1 LSEAYRRIRNTFRFI
16 LGNLYDFDP
25 AKDMVEYDKLT
36 ELDRLTLHRL
46 ETLRRKVTGA
56 YEAFEF
62 HAIYHS
68 VHNFCSV
75 DLSAFYLDIVKDRLY
90 TEKADSL
97 ERRSTQTVIYH
108 VLDHLLRLLSPVL
121 VFTTDEAWGFLPGK
135 KEESVHLSAFPSQN
149 NDWLD
154 DGLEKKWAKVLSIKG
169 EVSKILEGA
178 RAKKDIGH
186 SLDAEVTFDSKI
198 IQANWETGGISS
210 LFGNLFKDSKEF
222 INFIKTNSKTLED
235 ILIVSKV
242 SLAESNALISVK
254 KASGVKCERCWHINE
269 SVGKD
274 ETHAT
279 VCERCVQALS

>member
-1 LSEAYRRIRNTFRFI
+1 MFLRPTRRGGFYR
-16 LGNLYDFDP
+16 
-25 AKDMVEYDKLT
+25 V
-36 ELDRLTLHRL
+36 
-46 ETLRRKVTGA
+46 
-56 YEAFEF
+56 
-62 HAIYHS
+62 
-68 VHNFCSV
+68 
-75 DLSAFYLDIVKDRLY
+75 
-90 TEKADSL
+90 
-97 ERRSTQTVIYH
+97 
-108 VLDHLLRLLSPVL
+108 
-121 VFTTDEAWGFLPGK
+121 

-154 DGLEKKWAKVLSIKG
+154 DGLEKNGLKFCQSKARFQRFSKG
-169 EVSKILEGA
+169 QGQ
-178 RAKKDIGH
+178 KDIGH